1 MMSLIG
7 IPIGFYGY
15 LFPGNINLMVVELYS
30 SKKYNFLIGTLILI
44 LVFETFYC
52 LMSLLLLNT
61 FKEDTSLYQ
70 KIELVSYGMVFLMG
84 IWMLFETKK
93 DNQKS
98 RKNTV
103 YRGLVS
109 VVLHPQQ
116 IPFWVIM
123 GVVVNKFL
131 PLSSNYITLYQFA
144 FFNAIG
150 TLIVL
155 FFYMFFGS
163 KLFNYLKLNSTQINK
178 IMGSI
183 YVVLSIYGIY
193 VVL

>member
-1 MMSLIG
+1 MSLIG

-30 SKKYNFLIGTLILI
+30 SKKYNFLIGTLALI

-84 IWMLFETKK
+84 IWMLIETKN

-103 YRGLVS
+103 YRGIVS

-131 PLSSNYITLYQFA
+131 PLSSNYIMLYQFA
-144 FFNAIG
+144 FFNAFG
-150 TLIVL
+150 TLLAL
-155 FFYMFFGS
+155 FFYMIFGS

-178 IMGSI
+178 IMGSV
-183 YVVLSIYGIY
+183 YVVLAAYGIY
-193 VVL
+193 VVF